1 MRDLSARI
9 ASTKQV
15 VFAICR
21 MLLPSMPRSVAMYVK
36 IFASDTLSAWAA
48 SNRNVQIMKIFEAY
62 QNSGAILKDFKFCQC
77 GEKIR
82 TAENVK
88 IILTSN
94 EDDIYDGISFEIEFL
109 GTNQKWCFKNIPYG
123 SFSKEPVH
131 N

>member
-1 MRDLSARI
+1 MI
-9 ASTKQV
+9 E
-15 VFAICR
+15 
-21 MLLPSMPRSVAMYVK
+21 
-36 IFASDTLSAWAA
+36 WAE

-62 QNSGAILKDFKFCQC
+62 QNSGATLKDLKFCQG

-94 EDDIYDGISFEIEFL
+94 EDEDDIYDGISFEIEFL

-123 SFSKEPVH
+123 NINVSKEGILIFEKDKKLSFEIKK
-131 N
+131 